1 MRPPPDLFF
10 LLSGGTARSLC
21 AHLGVQALGFC
32 LWKPPP
38 DSFIL
43 KGANKINTLSD
54 IDSHLWLQDLLSWNC
69 VVKTFK
75 CD

>member
-1 MRPPPDLFF
+1 MPPPPDPFF
-10 LLSGGTARSLC
+10 LLSSGTTRSLC
-21 AHLGVQALGFC
+21 AQLGVQALDFR

-43 KGANKINTLSD
+43 KGANKINTLPD

-69 VVKTFK
+69 VI
-75 CD
+75 